1 MLNIVRQRRFLS
13 TFYELF
19 PKTFPKKAPVWNFD
33 QRQLRKEYRNLQAQ
47 HHPDMLGGN
56 LSQEVANSGGS
67 YSSLLNKAYHTL
79 KEPLPRSQ
87 YMLKVLNNV
96 DLTEEKLSQSI
107 MQSDPSILMQ
117 VLDTHEQLEEVQNE
131 EDVRKIDLENRYRI
145 KGIESQLQECYETT
159 DYERAARLTV
169 ELKYWVNLANAIK
182 EWQPGKPVTIT
193 H

>member
-1 MLNIVRQRRFLS
+1 MLNLVRQRCFLS

-19 PKTFPKKAPVWNFD
+19 PQTFPKKAPVWNFNE
-33 QRQLRKEYRNLQAQ
+33 RQLRKEYRNLQAQ

-56 LSQEVANSGGS
+56 LSQEVSSSGGN

-87 YMLKVLNNV
+87 YMLKVLNNM
-96 DLTEEKLSQSI
+96 DLTEERLSQSI

-117 VLDTHEQLEEVQNE
+117 VLDTHEQLEEVLSE
-131 EDVRKIDLENRYRI
+131 EDVRNIDLENRDRI
-145 KGIESQLQECYETT
+145 KGIESQLQECYETM
-159 DYERAARLTV
+159 DYGRAARLTV
-169 ELKYWVNLANAIK
+169 ELKYWVNLAKAIK
-182 EWQPGKPVTIT
+182 EWQPGKPVTIN

>member
-1 MLNIVRQRRFLS
+1 MLNLLRQRRFLS
-13 TFYELF
+13 SFYELF
-19 PKTFPKKAPVWNFD
+19 PRTFPKKAPSWNFD

-56 LSQEVANSGGS
+56 MSQEVASSGGS

-79 KEPLPRSQ
+79 KDPLPRSQ
-87 YMLKVLNNV
+87 YMLKVLNNL
-96 DLTEEKLSQSI
+96 DLTEERISQGI

-131 EDVRKIDLENRYRI
+131 EDVKKIDVENRDRI
-145 KGIESQLQECYETT
+145 RGVDSQLQVCYETK
-159 DYERAARLTV
+159 DYDRAARLTV

>member
-1 MLNIVRQRRFLS
+1 MLNLLRQRRFLS
-13 TFYELF
+13 SFYELF
-19 PKTFPKKAPVWNFD
+19 PQTFPKKAPIWNFD

-56 LSQEVANSGGS
+56 MSQEVASSGGS

-79 KEPLPRSQ
+79 KNPLPRSQ
-87 YMLKVLNNV
+87 YMLKVLNNL
-96 DLTEEKLSQSI
+96 DLTEERLSQNI

-117 VLDTHEQLEEVQNE
+117 VLDTHEQLEEVQSE
-131 EDVRKIDLENRYRI
+131 EDVKKIDVENRGRI
-145 KGIESQLQECYETT
+145 RGIDSQLQECYETK
-159 DYERAARLTV
+159 DYNRAARLTV

-182 EWQPGKPVTIT
+182 EWQPGKPVIIT